1 MQQKETQN
9 MRYMGFLRSRSCVQ
23 TVFGKETNNMADITM
38 CGKED
43 CPVRKA
49 CYRATAIAD
58 ERWQSY
64 AIFTDCNEDNDY
76 EDFLGEPPTYE

>member
-1 MQQKETQN
+1 
-9 MRYMGFLRSRSCVQ
+9 
-23 TVFGKETNNMADITM
+23 MADITM